1 MGKGWK
7 DMIHSGDLLPSF
19 GDNKVSSALSKD
31 GSGKPD
37 YSSNDQGQNWSLDFR
52 YSVFA
57 FSSSKGAS

>member
-31 GSGKPD
+31 GSGKPEIREKAH
-37 YSSNDQGQNWSLDFR
+37 G
-52 YSVFA
+52 
-57 FSSSKGAS
+57 